1 MSLES
6 TPEGLLILAP
16 IIMLLV
22 VGAVIALRSGVHDL
36 STGQGY
42 LQIAGNLS
50 RMLLRVACYVIILLT
65 LQSLIGLRPSLGW

>member
-1 MSLES
+1 MSLDSIPES
-6 TPEGLLILAP
+6 LFILTP
-16 IIMLLV
+16 IILLLV

-50 RMLLRVACYVIILLT
+50 RMLLRVACYVVILLT

>member
-1 MSLES
+1 MSLDS
-6 TPEGLLILAP
+6 LSEGLLILAP
-16 IIMLLV
+16 IILLLV

-50 RMLLRVACYVIILLT
+50 RMLLRVACYVVILLT

>member
-1 MSLES
+1 MSLDNVS
-6 TPEGLLILAP
+6 EGLLILTP
-16 IIMLLV
+16 IIFLLV

-50 RMLLRVACYVIILLT
+50 RMILRVAGYVVILLAI
-65 LQSLIGLRPSLGW
+65 QSLIGLRPSLGW

>member
-1 MSLES
+1 MSLDS
-6 TPEGLLILAP
+6 LPEGLLILAP
-16 IIMLLV
+16 IILLLV

-50 RMLLRVACYVIILLT
+50 RMLLRVACYVVILLT